1 MNVTLQNLG
10 PIKEAT
16 IDLDKKLIVLC
27 GPNNTGKTYLSYV
40 LYAFTRMRMY
50 GREELS
56 MDLVDAFFD
65 KKAFD
70 FELNFDKLFDLYSR
84 RVILLNNDLSTIF
97 GLSESKVKQ
106 MFRGFHFFTDV
117 SRTSFE
123 EYIVSI
129 PLDFYVGK
137 DGLNVNVIKDANS
150 KTIRVVNKTKED
162 ENQIKELVKN
172 EVMSAIYNHIVIHP
186 ITYSH
191 FFTVERNSIYT
202 FHKDIFSKRS
212 RVIDEIQDL
221 EESAKDRA
229 WKYVMSTTSKYPLA
243 IRQNLDI
250 TNSML
255 ELKKDIGVYAD
266 LADEIE
272 ADILNG
278 TLSLNDDGELLFSPN
293 KNLKKLVPLQLSAS
307 IVKTLSSLI
316 FYIRHICEPNNI
328 LFIDEP
334 ELNLHPDTQIL
345 LARIFGK
352 MINRGLRLV
361 ISTHSDYIIRE
372 INNLILLSQTSQKFQ
387 KEAQKYGYSKDS
399 IISPTDVSAYLF
411 EYNKTKVKVNPIEVT
426 NSGFEVRTIDEAISS
441 LNKISEHLYFAMKYN
456 E

>member
-70 FELNFDKLFDLYSR
+70 FELNFDKLLDLYSR

>member
-1 MNVTLQNLG
+1 MDVTLQNLG

-16 IDLDKKLIVLC
+16 INLDKKLIVLC
-27 GPNNTGKTYLSYV
+27 GPNNTGKTYLSYI

-56 MDLVDAFFD
+56 ANLVDAFFD
-65 KKAFD
+65 KKIIEY
-70 FELNFDKLFDLYSR
+70 ELNFDKLFDLHTR
-84 RVILLNNDLSTIF
+84 RVALINKDLSTIF
-97 GLSESKVKQ
+97 GLSESKIRT
-106 MFRGFHFFTDV
+106 MFRGFRFYTDV
-117 SRTSFE
+117 SKTSFE
-123 EYIVSI
+123 EYITSI
-129 PLDFYVGK
+129 SLDFYVGK
-137 DGLNVNVIKDANS
+137 DGLNANVIKNANS
-150 KTIRVVNKTKED
+150 KLIKIVNKTKETESQTKD
-162 ENQIKELVKN
+162 WVKN
-172 EVMSAIYNHIVIHP
+172 ELMSAIYNHIVIHP
-186 ITYSH
+186 ISYSH

-202 FHKDIFSKRS
+202 FHKDILSKRS
-212 RVIDEIQDL
+212 RVIDDIQDL
-221 EESAKDRA
+221 DESAKNRA
-229 WKYVMSTTSKYPLA
+229 WKYVMYSTSKYPLA

-250 TNSML
+250 ANSML
-255 ELKKDIGVYAD
+255 ELKRDVGDYAD

-278 TLSLNDDGELLFSPN
+278 TLSLTDDGELLFSPN
-293 KNLKKLVPLQLSAS
+293 KNQKKLVPVQLSAS
-307 IVKTLSSLI
+307 IVKTLSSII
-316 FYIRHICEPNNI
+316 FYIRHISEYNNL

-387 KEAQKYGYSKDS
+387 KNAQKYGYSKDTL
-399 IISPTDVSAYLF
+399 ISPSDVSAYLF
-411 EYNKTKVKVNPIEVT
+411 EYYKTKVKVNPIEIT
-426 NSGFEVRTIDEAISS
+426 NSGFEVKTIDEAISS

>member
-16 IDLDKKLIVLC
+16 INLDKKLIVLC
-27 GPNNTGKTYLSYV
+27 GPNNTGKTYLSYI
-40 LYAFTRMRMY
+40 LYAFTRMRLY

-56 MDLVDAFFD
+56 TNLVDTFFD
-65 KKAFD
+65 KRVFNY
-70 FELNFDKLFDLYSR
+70 ELNFDKLFDLYSR
-84 RVILLNNDLSTIF
+84 RITLINNDLSTIF
-97 GLSESKVKQ
+97 GLSDSKAKQ
-106 MFRGFHFFTDV
+106 MFRGFHFFTDT

-123 EYIVSI
+123 DYITSI
-129 PLDFYVGK
+129 PLDFYIGK
-137 DGLNVNVIKDANS
+137 DGLNVNVIKDTNS
-150 KTIRVVNKTKED
+150 KLIQVINKTKED
-162 ENQIKELVKN
+162 GSQIKDLIRNEL
-172 EVMSAIYNHIVIHP
+172 MSAIYNYIIIHP
-186 ITYSH
+186 ISYSH

-202 FHKDIFSKRS
+202 FHKDILSKRS

-221 EESAKDRA
+221 DESAKDRA
-229 WKYVMSTTSKYPLA
+229 WKYVMSSTSRYPLA

-255 ELKKDIGVYAD
+255 ELKKEIGIYAD

-272 ADILNG
+272 SEILNG
-278 TLSLNDDGELLFSPN
+278 TLSLTDDGELFFSPN
-293 KNLKKLVPLQLSAS
+293 KNQKKLVPVQLSAS
-307 IVKTLSSLI
+307 IVKTLSSII
-316 FYIRHICEPNNI
+316 FYIRHISEPNNI

-387 KEAQKYGYSKDS
+387 KEAQKYGYSKDT
-399 IISPTDVSAYLF
+399 ILLPDDVSAYLF
-411 EYNKTKVKVNPIEVT
+411 EYSKNRVKVNPIEVT
-426 NSGFEVRTIDEAISS
+426 NSGFEVKTIDEAISS
-441 LNKISEHLYFAMKYN
+441 LNKVSEYLYFAMKYN